1 MSIKVRRIHQSLLL
15 FFFRVLTCV
24 FQLQYTS
31 GSLVPYLK
39 VDYSSKYNGSY
50 PIDNI
55 TKVLNEHLPKMYLT
69 NQDSF
74 IDSVKT
80 DHIQFKPIGEK
91 IHEYTREVKHGNEHF
106 EIYKV
111 KRKKK
116 IIKTN
121 RKI

>member
-1 MSIKVRRIHQSLLL
+1 M
-15 FFFRVLTCV
+15 
-24 FQLQYTS
+24 
-31 GSLVPYLK
+31 K

-91 IHEYTREVKHGNEHF
+91 IHEYTREVKHGNEYF

-111 KRKKK
+111 KREKKENQRQTGRFNFLTRVLFPAK
-116 IIKTN
+116 SLESTMHV
-121 RKI
+121 